1 LLPVQAEFDVLF
13 DLEKCCLR
21 LYNYPI
27 KAFRD
32 EIQMNSFTKE
42 SWHSKKFINFFTQI
56 DQEVKIFEII
66 METLNNLVITL
77 KLKI

>member
-1 LLPVQAEFDVLF
+1 MLPVQAEFDVLF

-56 DQEVKIFEII
+56 DQES
-66 METLNNLVITL
+66 TRNLILDVYFSNS
-77 KLKI
+77 KFFYK